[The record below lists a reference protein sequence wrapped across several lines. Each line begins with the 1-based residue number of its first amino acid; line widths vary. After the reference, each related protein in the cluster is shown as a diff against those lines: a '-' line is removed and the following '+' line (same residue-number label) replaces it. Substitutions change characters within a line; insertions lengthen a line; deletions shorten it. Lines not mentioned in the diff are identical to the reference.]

1 MDEHTPLIHT
11 HRTTKRRFKYR
22 FQFIRSKGAVL
33 VIIIDALIK
42 WFETYILY
50 TIATIKSMEFNDS
63 TTLNKFDFSYVPLLF
78 FPIIG
83 LIGDM
88 CVGRYRMILGSMLFC
103 LVMWIVT
110 VIVVTLLCVYTET
123 HSVLFGTISL
133 IVLGVSFI
141 GIAGIESIIIPFNI
155 DQLMGASGDEL
166 SATIYW
172 QYFTALI
179 PQIVFVVLDCLSY
192 YKFMYLSMLLMV
204 VLSIGGVSLV
214 LALSILF
221 IFNHWLD
228 TTPQFFNP
236 IKQIF
241 QVLNYARKNKYP
253 RNRSALTYW
262 ENSVPSR
269 LDLGKDKYG
278 GPFTIE
284 QVEDV
289 KTVFRLL
296 PVLISVIGFGF
307 SATRLNVTV
316 LIEILVF
323 IEGPYILI
331 AVYILI
337 HLFILYPCCS
347 KYIPSML
354 KRITLGLVFGLLT
367 PIVCIIIQLI
377 FLHSG
382 PSSIP
387 SNYQWITVI
396 IITIIYSIADF
407 LIRVTSLEF
416 IVAQSPK
423 SMRGVMVG
431 LLYAS
436 ISVGRLSYRLVV
448 YLVSIIIGNDNNAH
462 VLLFV
467 SVVKSVILL
476 LILIMFVI
484 FAKCYKLRIR
494 ENIVPVRQIAE
505 EHYER
510 YQEQSDKYRRTREL
524 SCTDSY

>member
-11 HRTTKRRFKYR
+11 PRTAKRRRFKYR

-42 WFETYILY
+42 WFRFYIYFTPL
-50 TIATIKSMEFNDS
+50 IIQSMEFNDS
-63 TTLNKFDFSYVPLLF
+63 TILSDFDVGLISLLF
-78 FPIIG
+78 YPIIG

-133 IVLGVSFI
+133 IVLGVSNI

-172 QYFTALI
+172 HYFTELI
-179 PQIVFVVLDCLSY
+179 PLMVFGVLGY
-192 YKFMYLSMLLMV
+192 YFSHINVFTLLMV
-204 VLSIGGVSLV
+204 YLSIGGVSLV

-236 IKQIF
+236 IKHIF

-289 KTVFRLL
+289 KTVSRLL

-307 SATRLNVTV
+307 CANGLNVPV
-316 LIEILVF
+316 PIQVFAF
-323 IEGPYILI
+323 IEGSYILI
-331 AVYILI
+331 GVFILI

-354 KRITLGLVFGLLT
+354 KSITLGLVFGFLT
-367 PIVCIIIQLI
+367 PIVCIMIQLI
-377 FLHSG
+377 FLHLEL
-382 PSSIP
+382 
-387 SNYQWITVI
+387 SNYHWI
-396 IITIIYSIADF
+396 IIIPTISYAIALF
-407 LIRVTSLEF
+407 LIKVTSLEF

-431 LLYAS
+431 LWYAS
-436 ISVGRLSYRLVV
+436 SSVGGLSNAFVV
-448 YLVSIIIGNDNNAH
+448 YLVSKIIGNDNNAD
-462 VLLFV
+462 VTFYV
-467 SVVKSVILL
+467 NIVDSVILL

-494 ENIVPVRQIAE
+494 ENIVPVTQIAE

-510 YQEQSDKYRRTREL
+510 YQEQSDEYRRAREL
-524 SCTDSY
+524 SYTDSY